1 MECKNC
7 FANASIKNG
16 KVRGKQRFQCKMC
29 GYNFVE
35 GDSRIRQA
43 TLIKRA
49 FAVILYALGK
59 ASYGFIA
66 KLFGVT
72 PPAVL
77 KWLKKEAAVIREPG
91 ISATIRNIE
100 FDEMWHFIQSKKT
113 RNGSSKQW
121 IVIEG
126 ELLDGLSA
134 IVMLKPSEDCMI
146 KSNI

>member
-7 FANASIKNG
+7 SENKIIKNG
-16 KVRGKQRFQCKMC
+16 NARGKQRFKCKIC
-29 GYNFVE
+29 GYNFVQ
-35 GDSRIRQA
+35 GDRRVKHETS
-43 TLIKRA
+43 IKRA

-72 PPAVL
+72 RGAVFR
-77 KWLKKEAAVIREPG
+77 WLKKEAALIEKPK
-91 ISATIRNIE
+91 ISAQIRNIE

-113 RNGSSKQW
+113 KNGSSKRW

-134 IVMLKPSEDCMI
+134 IVMLKPSEDCMTN
-146 KSNI
+146 SNT

>member
-1 MECKNC
+1 M
-7 FANASIKNG
+7 
-16 KVRGKQRFQCKMC
+16 RGKQRFQCKMC

-35 GDSRIRQA
+35 GDRRIRQE

-49 FAVILYALGK
+49 FAVILYSLGK

-77 KWLKKEAAVIREPG
+77 KWLKKESAVIKELG
-91 ISATIRNIE
+91 ISGEIRNIE

-113 RNGSSKQW
+113 KNGSSKQW
-121 IVIEG
+121 IVIQG
-126 ELLDGLSA
+126 EPLDGLSA
-134 IVMLKPSEDCMI
+134 IVMLKPSADCMI
-146 KSNI
+146 KSST